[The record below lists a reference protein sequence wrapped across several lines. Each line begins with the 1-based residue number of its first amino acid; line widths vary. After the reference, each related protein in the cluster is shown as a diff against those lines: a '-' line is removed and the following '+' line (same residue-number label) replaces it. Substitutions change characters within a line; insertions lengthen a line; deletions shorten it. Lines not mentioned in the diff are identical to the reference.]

1 MLQTSILRTV
11 RMAPPKA
18 APAAAWRCYRAPRLP
33 QITLILG
40 MLALLG
46 GVLWGVN
53 EYEEHQAELRRAETG
68 RYLDQFR
75 SGPVAAAWGRL
86 RAAWQAEQDR
96 QHALLV
102 RIASPDDGDR
112 AQALRDH
119 RLFVLETIEE
129 YGLHDEIEEVTR
141 FLVRL
146 VICVRAGSCDADVT
160 VAQLGPALWAF
171 RDQHE
176 PYFRYEYSGHQVAD
190 YIAIIAPRPERQ
202 DLHAARRW

>member
-11 RMAPPKA
+11 RMAPPKP
-18 APAAAWRCYRAPRLP
+18 APAAPWGRYGVPRLP
-33 QITLILG
+33 QITVVLG
-40 MLALLG
+40 MLALLC

-53 EYEEHQAELRRAETG
+53 EYEEHRAELRRAETS

-75 SGPVAAAWGRL
+75 SGPVAAAWRRL
-86 RAAWQAEQDR
+86 GAAWQAEQDR

-102 RIASPDDGDR
+102 RLASKDDSDR

-119 RLFVLETIEE
+119 RMLVLETIEE
-129 YGLHDEIEEVTR
+129 YGLHDEIEEVSR
-141 FLVRL
+141 FLARL
-146 VICVRAGSCDADVT
+146 AICVRAGSCDLSVT
-160 VAQLGPALWAF
+160 AAQLGPALWAF

-176 PYFRYEYSGHQVAD
+176 PYFRYEYSGHDIAE

-202 DLHAARRW
+202 GLSATRRW

>member
-18 APAAAWRCYRAPRLP
+18 APAAAWRRYRAPRLP

-53 EYEEHQAELRRAETG
+53 EYEEHRAELRQAETG

-86 RAAWQAEQDR
+86 RAAWQAQQDR

-102 RIASPDDGDR
+102 RIASLDDGDR
-112 AQALRDH
+112 TQALRDH
-119 RLFVLETIEE
+119 RLFVLET
-129 YGLHDEIEEVTR
+129 
-141 FLVRL
+141 
-146 VICVRAGSCDADVT
+146 
-160 VAQLGPALWAF
+160 
-171 RDQHE
+171 
-176 PYFRYEYSGHQVAD
+176 
-190 YIAIIAPRPERQ
+190 
-202 DLHAARRW
+202 